1 MGYFSERDA
10 ERIYLRPRDVSPLR
24 RIALLLAELRGR
36 REELIE
42 SGAPYRGWTRIPD
55 DVLAIV
61 SPEYISSVS
70 EADRAIALALNE
82 VAIAGC
88 DSPVRLFTR
97 SAAKRREA
105 RSRTV

>member
-10 ERIYLRPRDVSPLR
+10 ERICLRPCDISPLR
-24 RIALLLAELRGR
+24 RIMLRLAELRGR

-42 SGAPYRGWTRIPD
+42 SGAPYRGWMCVPD
-55 DVLAIV
+55 DVLAVV

-88 DSPVRLFTR
+88 DSPVRLF
-97 SAAKRREA
+97 AH
-105 RSRTV
+105 SRPA